1 MPDGTL
7 LGPGAL
13 AKAVT
18 KPYVTTYAWQTGDYC
33 THAGKVYKFIGED
46 LTQGEEWTPEHWS
59 ETKIT
64 DELNNLQDQI
74 DNMTPETGTSMFS
87 DIAFTIN
94 TNQWTESSGIYSYNY
109 SNALI
114 KSTSGIQVFY
124 DPAFRNFVGDI
135 NVAKYTGYLTF
146 TTTRQPVG
154 AITGTIRIIDSISGT
169 LPVTRG
175 GTGAVNAKGARQ
187 NLNVSIKPIP
197 IDFGTVS
204 SLPQTAY
211 DDDITAEMIAVRW
224 DIGTPSAC
232 PKGITCTAAAGSVTI
247 SLDSN
252 QTFSGESTIKLW
264 LVNPRTVADN
274 GTGQNQDQYVG
285 DYVQVGAQTLTPT
298 QKAQVLTNIGG
309 ASAASVTDL
318 ANSIG
323 TVPSGETVEGQ
334 ITGINSKLPM
344 LGNATSFGAG
354 ISPAS
359 DANFFRTY
367 DSSGKYY
374 QFYFSSTYFSV
385 HHRNA
390 DDSEIWNNEYYYKWQ
405 YVTKKQGSGY
415 VTLPS
420 NANEYLFV
428 IAYGTS
434 SAEQAL
440 STSVV
445 APNDS
450 SHVGAKN
457 YTNGYYISANS
468 NGAFQVAVETS
479 NHRAALTIATINGTS
494 YLDSS
499 YLYVY
504 YR

>member
-18 KPYVTTYAWQTGDYC
+18 KPYVKTYAWQTGDYC

-74 DNMTPETGTSMFS
+74 DSMTPETGTSMFS

-154 AITGTIRIIDSISGT
+154 AVTGTIRIIDSISGT

-323 TVPSGETVEGQ
+323 TVPSGKTVEGQ
-334 ITGINSKLPM
+334 ITEINENIGTVPSGKTVEGQITELNSKLGKV
-344 LGNATSFGAG
+344 LWESSDTTQSFSAGSVQLNDSTYKVFAVVLRYSTGYAWFATIVVVAG
-354 ISPAS
+354 IQSFLYIHNDSGS
-359 DANFFRTY
+359 DTAYTRNVTITGNTATFTGAN
-367 DSSGKYY
+367 KYAAGS
-374 QFYFSSTYFSV
+374 SST
-385 HHRNA
+385 A
-390 DDSEIWNNEYYYKWQ
+390 DN
-405 YVTKKQGSGY
+405 SGAIP
-415 VTLPS
+415 TR
-420 NANEYLFV
+420 
-428 IAYGTS
+428 IIG
-434 SAEQAL
+434 
-440 STSVV
+440 
-445 APNDS
+445 
-450 SHVGAKN
+450 
-457 YTNGYYISANS
+457 IC
-468 NGAFQVAVETS
+468 
-479 NHRAALTIATINGTS
+479 
-494 YLDSS
+494 
-499 YLYVY
+499 
-504 YR
+504 

>member
-74 DNMTPETGTSMFS
+74 DNMTPETGTSMSS
-87 DIAFTIN
+87 DIPFTIN
-94 TNQWTESSGIYSYNY
+94 TNQWAESNGIYSYNY

-124 DPAFRNFVGDI
+124 DPAFRNFVGDS

-224 DIGTPSAC
+224 DVGTPSAC

-298 QKAQVLTNIGG
+298 QQAQVLTNIGG

-334 ITGINSKLPM
+334 ITEINENIGTVPSGKTVEGQITELNSKIPEM
-344 LGNATSFGAG
+344 RAG
-354 ISPAS
+354 IAYYEGLKGGGFADRVIVDITFSTPMP
-359 DANFFRTY
+359 NTTY
-367 DSSGKYY
+367 DVFATVSGAYGDFPYITCTPDSSNNTVSGTKIIMVNSSG
-374 QFYFSSTYFSV
+374 STTGVNGMIYWF
-385 HHRNA
+385 
-390 DDSEIWNNEYYYKWQ
+390 
-405 YVTKKQGSGY
+405 
-415 VTLPS
+415 
-420 NANEYLFV
+420 
-428 IAYGTS
+428 
-434 SAEQAL
+434 
-440 STSVV
+440 VV
-445 APNDS
+445 AR
-450 SHVGAKN
+450 H
-457 YTNGYYISANS
+457 
-468 NGAFQVAVETS
+468 
-479 NHRAALTIATINGTS
+479 
-494 YLDSS
+494 
-499 YLYVY
+499 
-504 YR
+504 

>member
-74 DNMTPETGTSMFS
+74 DNMTPETGTSMSS
-87 DIAFTIN
+87 DIPFTIN
-94 TNQWTESSGIYSYNY
+94 TNQWAESNGIYSYNY

-124 DPAFRNFVGDI
+124 DPAFRNFVGDS

-285 DYVQVGAQTLTPT
+285 DYVQVGAQTLTAT
-298 QKAQVLTNIGG
+298 QKTQVLTNIGG

-334 ITGINSKLPM
+334 ITEINENIGTVPSGKTVEGQITELNSKFHAGTDVATPM
-344 LGNATSFGAG
+344 SSGSNYYSKGFAPSWLSGVSASGYSVCVMPIDDTATPGGDRWFITKGTGTFTVRCRSNSA
-354 ISPAS
+354 STAS
-359 DANFFRTY
+359 DTRSFDY
-367 DSSGKYY
+367 MV
-374 QFYFSSTYFSV
+374 Q
-385 HHRNA
+385 
-390 DDSEIWNNEYYYKWQ
+390 
-405 YVTKKQGSGY
+405 
-415 VTLPS
+415 L
-420 NANEYLFV
+420 L
-428 IAYGTS
+428 
-434 SAEQAL
+434 
-440 STSVV
+440 
-445 APNDS
+445 
-450 SHVGAKN
+450 
-457 YTNGYYISANS
+457 
-468 NGAFQVAVETS
+468 
-479 NHRAALTIATINGTS
+479 
-494 YLDSS
+494 
-499 YLYVY
+499 
-504 YR
+504 

>member
-87 DIAFTIN
+87 DISFTIN

-146 TTTRQPVG
+146 TTTRQPIG

-285 DYVQVGAQTLTPT
+285 DYVQVGAQTLTAT
-298 QKAQVLTNIGG
+298 QKTQVLTNIGG

-323 TVPSGETVEGQ
+323 TVPSGKTVEGQ
-334 ITGINSKLPM
+334 ITELNSKITTVTDITSSCTWGANVDTKYCKVFPAIKLMLLYAQIPAGKANYFGFCKLP
-344 LGNATSFGAG
+344 
-354 ISPAS
+354 
-359 DANFFRTY
+359 
-367 DSSGKYY
+367 
-374 QFYFSSTYFSV
+374 
-385 HHRNA
+385 
-390 DDSEIWNNEYYYKWQ
+390 
-405 YVTKKQGSGY
+405 SGY
-415 VTLPS
+415 KFADSVIETLVTS
-420 NANEYLFV
+420 GSQR
-428 IAYGTS
+428 IQYG
-434 SAEQAL
+434 
-440 STSVV
+440 V
-445 APNDS
+445 
-450 SHVGAKN
+450 
-457 YTNGYYISANS
+457 SANS
-468 NGAFQVAVETS
+468 DMA
-479 NHRAALTIATINGTS
+479 
-494 YLDSS
+494 
-499 YLYVY
+499 YLYTSDGNTSAVTSQVNAILFY
-504 YR
+504 TYWGDSNDRTRKTIKYSDLQRIYDVRRKTFSKSK